1 MRKFGWLLISILIM
15 TTLACSTLSLP
26 GGQEDPPATESLPAT
41 EAVPTERS
49 QPTVPTETVL
59 PSELDV
65 QWGAIAY
72 ASTEYGNPDWSAGQA
87 TGAPDTAECGDYAT
101 AWAASGS
108 NSPDDWLE
116 VHYAKPMFAEEI
128 RIYETYNP
136 GSIVRVEVITVVA
149 DYIAVWEGDPEAS
162 GECPRVF
169 SVPVEGIEAPITGV
183 RLTLDQSVIGDWNE
197 IDAVQ
202 LVGYF
207 APEG

>member
-49 QPTVPTETVL
+49 QPTVPAETVL

-87 TGAPDTAECGDYAT
+87 TGAPDTVECGDYAT

-136 GSIVRVEVITVVA
+136 GSIVKVEVITVVA

>member
-1 MRKFGWLLISILIM
+1 MRKSGWLLISILMM
-15 TTLACSTLSLP
+15 TTLACSTLSRS
-26 GGQEDPPATESLPAT
+26 GEQEQTPVIESLSATED
-41 EAVPTERS
+41 VPTEQS
-49 QPTVPTETVL
+49 KPTVLAETEP
-59 PSELDV
+59 PSEPDV

-87 TGAPDTAECGDYAT
+87 TGAPDTSECGDYTT

-136 GSIVRVEVITVVA
+136 GSIVKVEVITVVA
-149 DYIAVWEGDPEAS
+149 DYITVWEGDPEAS

-202 LVGYF
+202 LVGTF